1 MTDANGV
8 AVLTICGVG
17 VATLTPIV
25 FNNQSGGNVNTIQ
38 AIDLRDTG
46 GTLTVGQAVTL
57 SPSAATNPTSTTGGA
72 SIQNGEA
79 SEETYTLT
87 LNGFTGNPHTVVF
100 TVSNT
105 SVDTLIY
112 IVDCDGTDVVRPI
125 IGGGTDTCTA
135 TIGAGDATAT
145 VTIDSALAG
154 GASITATATSTTS
167 PFTQATSNAATKTW
181 ISTIDEDVA
190 VLFGSSRSGTV
201 TGVDKGPLNDCNGSY
216 VLTSGSTVIFVT
228 YDVNDTFVV
237 GGITYTGLPFCTA
250 FESALTV
257 GDLLTFTNVGV
268 DPTSF
273 DIHNITQ
280 DNP

>member
-1 MTDANGV
+1 
-8 AVLTICGVG
+8 
-17 VATLTPIV
+17 
-25 FNNQSGGNVNTIQ
+25 
-38 AIDLRDTG
+38 
-46 GTLTVGQAVTL
+46 VTL

-72 SIQNGEA
+72 SIQTGEA

-87 LNGFTGNPHTVVF
+87 LNGFTGNPTTVVF
-100 TVSNT
+100 TVRNT

-112 IVDCDGTDVVRPI
+112 IVDCDGTDVVNADGSTGTAI
-125 IGGGTDTCTA
+125 IGGGTATCTA
-135 TIGAGDATAT
+135 TIGVGDAAAT
-145 VTIDSALAG
+145 VTIDSALSG

-167 PFTQATSNAATKTW
+167 PFTQVTSNTATKTW
-181 ISTIDEDVA
+181 ISTIDENAA
-190 VLFGSSRSGTV
+190 VPFGSSRSGTV

-237 GGITYTGLPFCTA
+237 GGITYMGLPFCTA

-257 GDLLTFTNVGV
+257 GDLVTFTNVGA
-268 DPTSF
+268 DPGSV